1 MQVWYSRNLNKK
13 NIYEHFQKTWKFLK
27 HHFEHDISLRIA
39 TFIVGIFFYIIFG
52 IAGYFVSTGPLTE
65 ELNFEVRRG
74 RTLSDIAHKLY
85 KHGIIR
91 SESFFEYGVYFQGLE
106 GDLKAGDYVLY
117 PGITPAEITNMIV
130 NAKGRYYKITF
141 PEGLTNH
148 QIFLIM
154 EQAPF
159 LRKDEYIDPMEGTLF
174 PDTYTV
180 SKGTRYSTLV
190 HVMQK
195 EMKKIL
201 KELWNKRKA
210 GLPFTSPF
218 EALTL
223 ASIVER
229 EALLKREMPMVAGV
243 YLNRLKKGMRLQADP
258 TAIYGVTKGTGIL
271 TGPVRGKDMRSDNL
285 FNTYRIKGLPPTP
298 IAAPSQAALEA
309 VLINPADTDALFFVA
324 DGKGGHVFSKKF
336 SDHNRHIKTL
346 VGKLRA
352 RKRKK

>member
-1 MQVWYSRNLNKK
+1 MTLRDWK
-13 NIYEHFQKTWKFLK
+13 KTWKFLK
-27 HHFEHDISLRIA
+27 YHFEHDISLRIA
-39 TFIVGIFFYIIFG
+39 TFLVGIFLYIIFG
-52 IAGYFVSTGPLTE
+52 VAGYFFSSGPLTE

-74 RTLSDIAHKLY
+74 RTLSDISSKLY
-85 KHGIIR
+85 KQGIIR
-91 SESFFEYGVYFQGLE
+91 SESLFEYGVYFQGLE
-106 GDLKAGDYVLY
+106 GDLKAGDYILY

-130 NAKGRYYKITF
+130 NAKGRYYKIMF

-154 EQAPF
+154 EQASF
-159 LRKDEYIDPMEGTLF
+159 LTKDDYIDPMEGTLF

-201 KELWNKRKA
+201 KDLWNKRKP
-210 GLPFTSPF
+210 GLPFASPF

-229 EALLKREMPMVAGV
+229 EALLKRELPMIAGV

-258 TAIYGVTKGTGIL
+258 TAIYGLTNGTGVMERRL
-271 TGPVRGKDMRSDNL
+271 RGKDMRSDNI
-285 FNTYRIKGLPPTP
+285 FNTYRINGLPPTP

-309 VLINPADTDALFFVA
+309 VLVHPAETDALFFVA
-324 DGKGGHVFSKKF
+324 DGKGGHVFTKEFKDHKK
-336 SDHNRHIKTL
+336 HIKAL
-346 VGKLRA
+346 VKKLRS
-352 RKRKK
+352 RKAVKKN

>member
-1 MQVWYSRNLNKK
+1 MALPWQ
-13 NIYEHFQKTWKFLK
+13 FTWKSLK

-39 TFIVGIFFYIIFG
+39 TFIVGVFLYIMFG
-52 IAGYFVSTGPLTE
+52 LTGYFISTGPLTE

-74 RTLSDIAHKLY
+74 RTLSEIAYKLHQ
-85 KHGIIR
+85 KGIIR
-91 SESFFEYGVYFQGLE
+91 SERLFEYGVYFQGLE
-106 GDLKAGDYVLY
+106 GDLKAGDYILY

-159 LRKDEYIDPMEGTLF
+159 LTKDEYIDPMEGTLF

-210 GLPFTSPF
+210 DLPFTSPF

-243 YLNRLKKGMRLQADP
+243 YLNRLKRGMRLQADP
-258 TAIYGVTKGTGIL
+258 TAIYGMTKGTGVL
-271 TGPVRGKDMRSDNL
+271 ERRLRGKDMRHDNL
-285 FNTYRIKGLPPTP
+285 FNTYRIDGLPPTP
-298 IAAPSQAALEA
+298 IAAPSFAALEA
-309 VLINPADTDALFFVA
+309 VLIHPAETDALFFVA
-324 DGKGGHVFSKKF
+324 DGRGGHVFTKKF
-336 SDHNRHIKTL
+336 SDHNKHVKAL
-346 VGKLRA
+346 VQKIQS
-352 RKRKK
+352 RKKIIVAKK